1 MLTSLML
8 LIMKTQGPLK
18 YTCIEHFAKIIKQNL
33 VFFLLITWVNH
44 DTALILYHDG
54 IFLQIHTDFAS

>member
-33 VFFLLITWVNH
+33 VFFLLIT
-44 DTALILYHDG
+44 
-54 IFLQIHTDFAS
+54 